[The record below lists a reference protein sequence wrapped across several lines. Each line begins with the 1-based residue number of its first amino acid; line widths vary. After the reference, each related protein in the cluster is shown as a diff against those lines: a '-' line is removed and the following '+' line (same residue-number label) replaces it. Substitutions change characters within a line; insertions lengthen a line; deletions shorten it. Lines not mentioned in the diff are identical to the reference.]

1 LKRGL
6 LLLSLGVLAPMLQG
20 ALVAHLPRALCPDL
34 SLLIVMALAI
44 SWRSTAGGL
53 LVAGIV
59 GFVAD
64 LLSSS
69 LLGQHA
75 LLHLATFGA
84 AHYASMHVNLKG
96 GLSQMLFAAA
106 WTALYGIG
114 LGALTAFFSPGV
126 PFAWIDAGA
135 LLLRALINGAGAPL
149 VAVVVDVVLNRL
161 GEDDSGGRRV
171 LHLEPRKISL

>member
-1 LKRGL
+1 MKRAL
-6 LLLSLGVLAPMLQG
+6 LLLSLGVLSPMLQG

-34 SLLIVMALAI
+34 SLLVVLALAL

-75 LLHLATFGA
+75 LLHLATFA
-84 AHYASMHVNLKG
+84 AARYASVHVNLKG
-96 GLSQMLFAAA
+96 GLAQVIFAAA
-106 WTALYGIG
+106 WTALYGVG
-114 LGALTAFFSPGV
+114 LGALTAFFSPGL
-126 PFAWIDAGA
+126 PFAWIDGGA
-135 LLLRALINGAGAPL
+135 LLLRSLINGAGAPL
-149 VAVVVDVVLNRL
+149 VAGVVGAALNRL
-161 GEDDSGGRRV
+161 GEDETGGRRM
-171 LHLEPRKISL
+171 LRLEPRKISL